1 MPVKRIINVDLLRI
15 LSCLGVIGLHCFQ
28 EHLISI
34 NLIVYR
40 LCGFAVPMFFVLS
53 GYFLATEENDVKSS
67 LRRISKVLLV
77 IILWNFLFWLI
88 YLIKDILAAQS
99 ISFIELP
106 KSILKGFVQQGRFWH
121 FWYLAALI
129 LVYASLPLISSLLR
143 KKQKQRIIV
152 SWVVLLSIGVTL
164 QIVSEFVLHQSIQR
178 LVIQSLRLW
187 TWLQYFLLGGV
198 LRVCYDKWHGR
209 KKESLLMAFVM
220 MLVVQLWQSLMGNQ
234 IAVLYGEAFY
244 DSIFT
249 VLWVISIFIFVMNM
263 EIDKKLEQFVVIVA
277 PCTMGIYII
286 HPLLIRYLKRVLFP
300 DSFIKSLLLF
310 IVLTCISFGITYV
323 LRKIPGLKKLIN

>member
-1 MPVKRIINVDLLRI
+1 MDKMPVKRIINVDLLRI

-323 LRKIPGLKKLIN
+323 LNE